1 MHDNDTLI
9 RLLNGLAL
17 VNKALE
23 QFNYIVN
30 NNEDA
35 RYRGISTQLY
45 TTKQDIED
53 AMREGWVE
61 TQIPNANAPN
71 LPNGTSNVNGNTGT
85 STAGSSTPNNGSNV
99 TPTVVP
105 PTQPVT
111 PTPNPSIN
119 PNAGTIPNGV
129 QNASDFFDNLLKG
142 ATANNKDLA
151 DALNQITQGGNNNT
165 PSQSFPF

>member
-53 AMREGWVE
+53 AMREGWVD
-61 TQIPNANAPN
+61 TQIPIANAPN
-71 LPNGTSNVNGNTGT
+71 LPNNTPNVNGNIGANT
-85 STAGSSTPNNGSNV
+85 SGSTSSNNGNGAASAPIPPIQ
-99 TPTVVP
+99 PT
-105 PTQPVT
+105 T
-111 PTPNPSIN
+111 PTPRPSVN
-119 PNAGTIPNGV
+119 PNTGATQNGV

-142 ATANNKDLA
+142 ATANNSDLA

-165 PSQSFPF
+165 PSQNFPF